1 MLGGDDFSS
10 AAGAGAEEDKRDKS
24 EEKAGHVECWIMDV
38 GFWVGNADIGFL
50 VINLE
55 QVFSFPCA
63 ISELR
68 IRVF

>member
-1 MLGGDDFSS
+1 
-10 AAGAGAEEDKRDKS
+10 
-24 EEKAGHVECWIMDV
+24 VECWIMDV